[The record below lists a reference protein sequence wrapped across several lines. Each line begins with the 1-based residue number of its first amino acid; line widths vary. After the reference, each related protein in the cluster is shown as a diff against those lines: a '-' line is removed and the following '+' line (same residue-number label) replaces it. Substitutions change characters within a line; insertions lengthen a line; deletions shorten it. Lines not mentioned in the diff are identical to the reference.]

1 MKIEIRV
8 WHCQHEPT
16 TPDEVAD
23 LVRMLAPGRVKI
35 HARTDLVPCDWKGSP
50 CPLRSSSI
58 ESETAVSV
66 SIGTPSTES

>member
-8 WHCQHEPT
+8 WHCKHEEASP
-16 TPDEVAD
+16 EGVAD

-58 ESETAVSV
+58 ASETVGSA
-66 SIGTPSTES
+66 STETPPAES